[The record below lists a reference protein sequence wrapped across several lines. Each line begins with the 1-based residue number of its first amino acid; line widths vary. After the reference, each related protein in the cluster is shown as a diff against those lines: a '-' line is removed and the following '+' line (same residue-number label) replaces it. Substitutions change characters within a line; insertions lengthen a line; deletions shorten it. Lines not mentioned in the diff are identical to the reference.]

1 MAFCTRYGH
10 FKYQVMSFSLSNM
23 PASFQD
29 YINKILAKKLDIFV
43 LVYLD
48 NILIYIKNSGQ
59 DQFEAVRL
67 VFEQLW
73 NYFFYANLK
82 RYQFYQE
89 GMRFL
94 SYVVLSRGIRMKDK
108 KIKAVRGQPE
118 PKSVRGIQVF
128 IGLAN
133 FYWRFIQ
140 GFSKITAPL
149 TSMLKTS
156 ASDTDGAVNDQRQNR
171 SDEIISKTTKCKS
184 TKSSS
189 GSGFLTPK
197 TKIAFNRL
205 RQAFT
210 KAPIL
215 QHFDPERH
223 I

>member
-1 MAFCTRYGH
+1 
-10 FKYQVMSFSLSNM
+10 
-23 PASFQD
+23 
-29 YINKILAKKLDIFV
+29 
-43 LVYLD
+43 
-48 NILIYIKNSGQ
+48 
-59 DQFEAVRL
+59 
-67 VFEQLW
+67 
-73 NYFFYANLK
+73 
-82 RYQFYQE
+82 
-89 GMRFL
+89 MRFF
-94 SYVVLSRGIRMKDK
+94 SYVVLSRGIRMEDK
-108 KIKAVRGQPE
+108 KIKAVRGWPE
-118 PKSVRGIQVF
+118 PKLVRGIQVF

-140 GFSKITAPL
+140 GFSKITVPL
-149 TSMLKTS
+149 ISMLKTS
-156 ASDTDGAVNDQRQNR
+156 ASDTDGAVNDLRQNC

-197 TKIAFNRL
+197 TKITFNRL